1 MYNKKG
7 GGSRMQ
13 EVNLKD
19 ASYVDEQIDIEYN
32 AKEIEYV
39 AEEGV
44 IYNFIKRTMD
54 VILCLIASVIGIP
67 IVLITCIAVVIESKG
82 SPLYKQERLGKNGQ
96 SFTLYKIRSMRNDA
110 EKYSGPKWADKN
122 DTRVTKIGSFIRKT
136 RIDEIPQLYNIIKG
150 DMSIVGPRPE
160 RPIFTYQFNQEIP
173 GFINRLAVK
182 PGLTGLAQVNG
193 GYENSPKEKLK
204 WDLKYIEERNMWMD
218 IKIIFKTVLIVFNGN
233 GAR

>member
-1 MYNKKG
+1 
-7 GGSRMQ
+7 MQ
-13 EVNLKD
+13 EARLKD
-19 ASYVDEQIDIEYN
+19 VSYVDEQIGLEYN

-39 AEEGV
+39 VEEGT

-54 VILCLIASVIGIP
+54 IILCLIASVIGIP
-67 IVLITCIAVVIESKG
+67 IVLITCIAVVMESKG

-96 SFTLYKIRSMRNDA
+96 SFTLYKIRSMRSDA

-122 DTRVTKIGSFIRKT
+122 DSRVTKVGNFIRKT
-136 RIDEIPQLYNIIKG
+136 RIDEIPQLYNIIRG

-160 RPIFTYQFNQEIP
+160 RPVFTYQFNEEIP

-193 GYENSPKEKLK
+193 GYESSPREKLK
-204 WDLKYIEERNMWMD
+204 WDLKYIQEKNILMD
-218 IKIIFKTVLIVFNGN
+218 IKVIFKTALIVFTGN